1 MSTRRPAATAEAIDA
16 KVRKRAAWIRRQQRY
31 FTQYLPRTPERRYM
45 AGETHLYL
53 GRQHRLKIQQGE
65 PDGVKVASGQSFDIY
80 VVKKESKPF
89 AATGF
94 MLNIFESAVVVHQTR
109 KHGRQRYGSRA
120 EAIDA
125 DLLNPAMWQVGDFE
139 GDGFDDYRFVA
150 QVGKK
155 GCRTWNTWLW
165 LPDKE
170 RFAFGAKINYQ
181 TDAGGKPVKVCL

>member
-1 MSTRRPAATAEAIDA
+1 MIPLRAFLLAQVFAAALCVVSAGPAFAA
-16 KVRKRAAWIRRQQRY
+16 KKE
-31 FTQYLPRTPERRYM
+31 FKP
-45 AGETHLYL
+45 
-53 GRQHRLKIQQGE
+53 

-94 MLNIFESAVVVHQTR
+94 MLNIFESVVVVHQTR

-125 DLLNPAMWQVGDFE
+125 DLLDPAMWQVGDFN

-150 QVGKK
+150 QISKG

-165 LPDKE
+165 LPDRE
-170 RFAFGAKINYQ
+170 RFTLGAKINHQ
-181 TDAGGKPVKVCL
+181 TDAGGKPVKSCR